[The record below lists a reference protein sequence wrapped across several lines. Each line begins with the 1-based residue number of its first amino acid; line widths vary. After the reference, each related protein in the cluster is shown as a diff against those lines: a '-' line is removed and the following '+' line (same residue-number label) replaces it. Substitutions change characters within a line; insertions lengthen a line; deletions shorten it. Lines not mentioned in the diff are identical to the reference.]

1 MIRLEIYFLI
11 LIFYMVKRYIYLSLL
26 RATQTRNVTRNV
38 VEHCANIMNEYLC
51 LENY

>member
-11 LIFYMVKRYIYLSLL
+11 LIFYMVERYIYLSLL
-26 RATQTRNVTRNV
+26 RATQTRNVTRT
-38 VEHCANIMNEYLC
+38 VEDCANIMNEYLC

>member
-26 RATQTRNVTRNV
+26 RATRNVTRNV